1 MPETR
6 TGPPL
11 NAEAAGNAAQG
22 AEQNL
27 SALPEESAAVS
38 VEREDDTILIRLS
51 GSWSLDAGLASIA
64 DPERELTNRAA
75 PRRVIFDMREL
86 GAWDNAL

>member
-11 NAEAAGNAAQG
+11 NAGAAGHAAQG

>member
-1 MPETR
+1 
-6 TGPPL
+6 
-11 NAEAAGNAAQG
+11 
-22 AEQNL
+22 
-27 SALPEESAAVS
+27 